1 MRTKQYFTIYFN
13 DLSNEKQMEILEA
26 IKKGFRESV
35 TKAEMMEICGA
46 DPYDHD
52 QPDFD
57 RFEDIL
63 LRVDDQAQN
72 AWCELEV
79 VIDLA
84 KKGKTI

>member
-1 MRTKQYFTIYFN
+1 MRTTNYFTIRFN

-26 IKKGFRESV
+26 LKKGFRENT
-35 TKAEMMEICGA
+35 TKMELMEICGA

-52 QPDFD
+52 QPDTD

-79 VIDLA
+79 VIDLE